1 MSSSDDRLRQ
11 LSAEWAAGRITDAE
25 YQAAYEAVDA
35 KRARPKGMTPA
46 ASSLP
51 GSGLPRRANT
61 RIHQKVFGSGRPASL
76 DRNAKARIVH
86 LARALMRRTEQGKH
100 YGQITAKA
108 FAVLQALL
116 WASTTPSPALLPQ
129 LREDRRGGWMRPQHC
144 LRGHQGAG
152 GRRAI
157 DLGEPPVP
165 GPRVAPGGLPVVGAT
180 AAASLTS
187 NGYRPAT
194 PNLLSPIFHL
204 APPSKILAL
213 FLRSFATLA
222 EGARDPRGGKRKLD
236 ASLINGS
243 PAMSRAGGAVH
254 AKITETNSFCAAA
267 RASMPS
273 GYRSR

>member
-61 RIHQKVFGSGRPASL
+61 RIHEKVFGSGRPVSL

-116 WASTTPSPALLPQ
+116 WGFHNAKSGLCFPSYEKIAEAAGCARSTVYEAIKALEDAGL
-129 LREDRRGGWMRPQHC
+129 LTWVNRLCRVREW
-144 LRGHQGAG
+144 
-152 GRRAI
+152 
-157 DLGEPPVP
+157 
-165 GPRVAPGGLPVVGAT
+165 APGGLPGVGAT
-180 AAASLTS
+180 RSRVLRTS
-187 NGYRPAT
+187 NGYRFSDPQSSKSDFPSGT
-194 PNLLSPIFHL
+194 TFQDIGSLSCG
-204 APPSKILAL
+204 PSRPSPRAQGA
-213 FLRSFATLA
+213 F
-222 EGARDPRGGKRKLD
+222 EGASARLMPV
-236 ASLINGS
+236 SS
-243 PAMSRAGGAVH
+243 MGA
-254 AKITETNSFCAAA
+254 
-267 RASMPS
+267 RL
-273 GYRSR
+273 